1 MRVNR
6 IPIWEDRVKTTGN
19 NGLYQ
24 VKQFS
29 VPILGDC
36 RNLDGYLISP
46 SSGYQG
52 YFYAEKIKKEKIV
65 LHFTAGYLT
74 GDLSV
79 LMNKQRGHVSVPFV
93 LARDGSIYR
102 PFSSSYWSY
111 HLGRG
116 SMGGNAAESKKSIG
130 IELSNIGYLTLDP
143 VNNTLN
149 TIYGRAYCS
158 VNDTHLYTKLDTP
171 FRGQHY
177 YATFTDEQ
185 YDSVISLL
193 RYLTAQYDIPRQFLS
208 EDVRYKYTD
217 KVLGFKGIL
226 SHVNYR
232 SSGKWDFGPAF
243 DWERVMSGVMAAEFM
258 PKAYFGHEIKERSVV
273 EDMET
278 LDNQHVPNESNV
290 FDANTYGEDG
300 PEENE
305 ELLRSIYER
314 EAVTVPV
321 K

>member
-6 IPIWEDRVKTTGN
+6 IPVWEERVKTTGN
-19 NGLYQ
+19 NGLYN

-29 VPILGDC
+29 IPIKGDN

-46 SSGYQG
+46 SSGFQG

-79 LMNKQRGHVSVPFV
+79 LMNKRRGHVSVPFV

-116 SMGGNAAESKKSIG
+116 AIGGNTAESKKSIG
-130 IELSNIGYLTLDP
+130 IELSNIGYLTPDP
-143 VNNTLN
+143 LNNTMN

-158 VNDTHLYTKLDTP
+158 MDDKHLYTKLDKP
-171 FRGQHY
+171 FRGQSH

-185 YDSVISLL
+185 YDSLISLL

-208 EDVRYKYTD
+208 EDIRYKYTN
-217 KVLGFKGIL
+217 KILEFKGIL

-243 DWERVMSGVMAAEFM
+243 NWERVVSGVQAAEFT
-258 PKAYFGHEIKERSVV
+258 PNVYFGHEIKERGIVDNV
-273 EDMET
+273 EVLEMEQKANDSNT
-278 LDNQHVPNESNV
+278 FDPNR
-290 FDANTYGEDG
+290 YGEDG
-300 PEENE
+300 PEDAD
-305 ELLRSIYER
+305 ELLHSIYSEG
-314 EAVTVPV
+314 EMTVEQ
-321 K
+321 